1 MPTDIKLDTTTWD
14 YDLSDNGLQVFVENT
29 EVVAQRLR
37 IALQLRLGEVFT
49 DITTGLP
56 LSDFSTIRDGG
67 SFADAFMIDYIS
79 EVEGVEEVLTYSS
92 ELDPIT
98 RVYKP
103 ITTVR
108 TDSGDIITVDGG
120 T

>member
-14 YDLSDNGLQVFVENT
+14 YDLSSNGLQVFVENSK
-29 EVVAQRLR
+29 VVAQRLR
-37 IALQLRLGEVFT
+37 VALQLRQGELFT

-103 ITTVR
+103 TVEVR
-108 TDSGDIITVDGG
+108 TNTGQIITVDGG
-120 T
+120 A